1 MKKDEEIRRE
11 FFTAL
16 KKVTQEMNSF
26 DRNLEL
32 TVILFRFSISGQQRR
47 LPPCCQRGQGKMLQM
62 NICCETTSRPPMK
75 TTETNH

>member
-1 MKKDEEIRRE
+1 MKKDEAIRRE

-32 TVILFRFSISGQQRR
+32 TLNLFRFSISGQQGRF
-47 LPPCCQRGQGKMLQM
+47 LPCCETGQGKMLPINVRHLQ
-62 NICCETTSRPPMK
+62 NP
-75 TTETNH
+75 